1 MTTSADPIVDAPATR
16 SERIGFGLSVENW
29 RAGFEIANVLA
40 KSALVP
46 KAYQGRPEDVIVA
59 MQCGAEIGLPP
70 MAALQSIA
78 VVNGKPAL
86 YGDGFLGVI
95 MASRHYLRHVE
106 YFVTPAG
113 EEVQHLAPA
122 DLNHELTTAV
132 SKFWRRGIPDPF
144 VGTFSIAD
152 AKRAGLWT
160 KDGNWKTYPQ
170 RMLLW
175 RARGFAGRN
184 GFAPE
189 LRGLK
194 LAAEVEDY
202 AIDRIEAPIGVPV
215 RRSEKSEIIGRLED
229 GRQVIPKPAPAE
241 ASEPVIT
248 MHTPDGQ
255 THRLATAP
263 APVEAPRE
271 DPAPPP
277 PARQEPPPSTPAR
290 QAPPAPATPPAPR
303 QGRPTAVAEPS
314 TADVVITDTAMI
326 QARGVDPFYEVCARV
341 ATPGQPPIAYKFVCR
356 DKAMFDLAASVEGS
370 DRLYSVVWS
379 KGTRHDGT
387 PCKVLEQIEAAE

>member
-1 MTTSADPIVDAPATR
+1 MTTSADSIVEAPVTTKQ
-16 SERIGFGLSVENW
+16 SERMGFGLAAENW

-170 RMLLW
+170 RMLIW

-202 AIDRIEAPIGVPV
+202 AIDRIEAPIVAPI

-241 ASEPVIT
+241 AS
-248 MHTPDGQ
+248 
-255 THRLATAP
+255 AP
-263 APVEAPRE
+263 APVETPRQ
-271 DPAPPP
+271 DPTPPP
-277 PARQEPPPSTPAR
+277 PARQEPPQPAPVR
-290 QAPPAPATPPAPR
+290 QEPPAPATPPAPR
-303 QGRPTAVAEPS
+303 QGRPTAVVEPS

>member
-1 MTTSADPIVDAPATR
+1 MTTSADPIDAPVPTR
-16 SERIGFGLSVENW
+16 SERMGFGMSAANW
-29 RAGFEIANVLA
+29 RAGMDIANVLA

-95 MASRHYLRHVE
+95 MASPHYVKHAEYYVSAEGVE
-106 YFVTPAG
+106 LDALTA
-113 EEVQHLAPA
+113 A
-122 DLNHELTTAV
+122 DLAKDATTAV
-132 SKFWRRGIPDPF
+132 SKFWRRGIPEPF

-160 KDGNWKTYPQ
+160 KEGNWKTYPQ
-170 RMLLW
+170 RMLIW

-202 AIDRIEAPIGVPV
+202 GADRIEAPILAPI
-215 RRSEKSEIIGRLED
+215 RRSEK
-229 GRQVIPKPAPAE
+229 PPAE
-241 ASEPVIT
+241 V
-248 MHTPDGQ
+248 
-255 THRLATAP
+255 P
-263 APVEAPRE
+263 ANM
-271 DPAPPP
+271 APPLPPLPNAPPADPTP
-277 PARQEPPPSTPAR
+277 PARQEPPEPPPVR
-290 QAPPAPATPPAPR
+290 QAPPAPATPPAAR
-303 QGRPTAVAEPS
+303 QARPTAVPEPT
-314 TADVVITDTAMI
+314 TADVVITDTALI
-326 QARGVDPFYEVCARV
+326 QSRGVDPFYEVCARV
-341 ATPGQPPIAYKFVCR
+341 ATPGEPPIAYKFVCR
-356 DKAMFDLAASVEGS
+356 DKAMYKLAASVEGS
-370 DRLYSVVWS
+370 DRLYSVTWT

-387 PCKVLEQIEAAE
+387 PCKVLESIAAAE